1 MSTAMLLLRDTLL
14 RKITF
19 IMSMMAY
26 RWCWFICSRCLGT
39 RCCISGL
46 SLWWRWCLREWLVK
60 GIGIAD
66 TKTNQSR
73 FIPPRIVADEPS
85 YPERIAM
92 HSNGKDILVLESA
105 GLNLSNLELMPGVGW
120 PISQRYSCVN
130 GDGAN
135 VTYSITEDEEQ
146 QEEEPPSTA
155 CQKVTKALVWL
166 YYCSSFL
173 LHGILFLNIFVEYAP
188 NFIDRKTQFFTP
200 TFLFCS
206 KLLPAYY
213 SLVFQQFYSL
223 IPQPNFHT
231 NLPYPPLCFVVVYM
245 SAIPWLKLFTISP
258 KLNPT
263 TPQFQFHYEITSFP
277 VLHLPPSQKRYM
289 KCWHTYTRLLR

>member
-173 LHGILFLNIFVEYAP
+173 LHGILFLNIFVEYMP
-188 NFIDRKTQFFTP
+188 LISLIERLSSSHQPFCFVVDCCQHIIPLSSSNFTHW
-200 TFLFCS
+200 
-206 KLLPAYY
+206 Y
-213 SLVFQQFYSL
+213 L

-231 NLPYPPLCFVVVYM
+231 NLPYPPPCFLLCTCQRYLDWNCLQ
-245 SAIPWLKLFTISP
+245 SA
-258 KLNPT
+258 LN
-263 TPQFQFHYEITSFP
+263 
-277 VLHLPPSQKRYM
+277 
-289 KCWHTYTRLLR
+289 